1 MFLGVNLSDE
11 LIQTP
16 VLLTSNAQEF
26 FVKFIF
32 QGNAGLVAVG
42 NDNRDFAHYFFL
54 RKESMETTV
63 AGPLEAFFCGV
74 SSASSSIVSAVDDG
88 VRLISSLKLKLR
100 PNLACGSAK

>member
-11 LIQTP
+11 LIQTL
-16 VLLTSNAQEF
+16 VLFMCNAQKF
-26 FVKFIF
+26 FIKFFF
-32 QGNAGLVAVG
+32 QRDTGLVAVG
-42 NDNRDFAHYFFL
+42 NDNRDLTHYFFL